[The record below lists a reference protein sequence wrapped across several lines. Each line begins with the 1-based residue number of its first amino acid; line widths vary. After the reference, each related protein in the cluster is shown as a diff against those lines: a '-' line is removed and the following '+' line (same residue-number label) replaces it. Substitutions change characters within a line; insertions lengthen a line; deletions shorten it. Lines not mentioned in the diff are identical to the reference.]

1 MTLREGRADLHQRL
15 NKAAAMY
22 ADTGQSQLVAL
33 LTDAAKATLTCPH
46 DCNLCWQVE
55 RKEANE
61 HTPNRR

>member
-1 MTLREGRADLHQRL
+1 
-15 NKAAAMY
+15 MY